1 MTDQSLDSGADLIPG
16 LRAGDRA
23 ALAAAYER
31 WGAAVHTI
39 ALRSLGNH
47 HDAEDVTQQVFVSA
61 WRSRES
67 LREGVGSLPGWL
79 FAITRRRCA
88 DLYAAR
94 ERETRREHSLARHT
108 ELTAAGPTAEDVTDK
123 VVIAEALDAMGDPRA
138 ALIRAVV
145 MEGRT
150 HTEVA
155 TAFDLPLGTVKSH
168 IRRGLL
174 QLRTRLE
181 EVPL

>member
-1 MTDQSLDSGADLIPG
+1 MTEPTNDLIPA
-16 LRAGDRA
+16 LRSGDRS
-23 ALAAAYER
+23 ALATAYQR

-39 ALRSLGNH
+39 ALRSLGDH

-67 LREGVGSLPGWL
+67 LREDLGSLPGWL
-79 FAITRRRCA
+79 FSITRRRCA
-88 DLYAAR
+88 DLHAARAR
-94 ERETRREHSLARHT
+94 ERQREEVVAQFADRQEITS
-108 ELTAAGPTAEDVTDK
+108 TAEQVTNQ
-123 VVIAEALDAMGDPRA
+123 VVLAHELSVMG

-150 HTEVA
+150 HEEA
-155 TAFDLPLGTVKSH
+155 AAAFNLPLGTVKSH
-168 IRRGLL
+168 IRRGLI

-181 EVPL
+181 EVPA

>member
-1 MTDQSLDSGADLIPG
+1 MTEPTNESTGADLIPA
-16 LRAGDRA
+16 LRSGDRS
-23 ALAAAYER
+23 ALATAYQR

-39 ALRSLGNH
+39 ALRSLGDH

-67 LREGVGSLPGWL
+67 LREDLGSLPGWL
-79 FAITRRRCA
+79 FSITRRRCA
-88 DLYAAR
+88 DLHAR
-94 ERETRREHSLARHT
+94 ERQREEVVAQFADRQEITS
-108 ELTAAGPTAEDVTDK
+108 TAEQVTNQ
-123 VVIAEALDAMGDPRA
+123 VVLAHELSVMGDPRA

-150 HTEVA
+150 HEEA
-155 TAFDLPLGTVKSH
+155 AAAFNLPLGTVKSH
-168 IRRGLL
+168 IRRGLI

-181 EVPL
+181 EVPA

>member
-1 MTDQSLDSGADLIPG
+1 MTEPTNESTGADLIPA
-16 LRAGDRA
+16 LRSGDRS
-23 ALAAAYER
+23 ALATAYQR

-39 ALRSLGNH
+39 ALRSLGDH

-67 LREGVGSLPGWL
+67 LREDLGSLPGWL
-79 FAITRRRCA
+79 FSITRRRCA
-88 DLYAAR
+88 DLHAARAR
-94 ERETRREHSLARHT
+94 ERQRE
-108 ELTAAGPTAEDVTDK
+108 E
-123 VVIAEALDAMGDPRA
+123 VVAQFADRQEIMGDPRA

-150 HTEVA
+150 HEEA
-155 TAFDLPLGTVKSH
+155 AAAFNLPLGTVKSH
-168 IRRGLL
+168 IRRGLI

-181 EVPL
+181 EVPA